1 MNTYKRILLLS
12 GFILIIL
19 SIAACNTTKSTDS
32 SGSSVAD
39 ATPINTPDIPTP
51 EPSAL
56 RSIILD
62 SFNAQ
67 DKQSWRYNSTTVLA
81 NGETHTTLVE
91 YQPTR
96 RYHIVSDS
104 QGGLIIYEDKVY
116 MLQDGKWA
124 QAEIPI
130 DSIIDP
136 EATKRLEN
144 TISDISYQGAQ
155 FFNDKAMWV
164 CQYTAKQKTG
174 DSEATIEVTIWIS
187 NDDRLPYR
195 MDIAGQTL
203 AIDGQTGEV
212 KGIDST
218 STVIY
223 EYDPSI
229 KITAPEVQ

>member
-1 MNTYKRILLLS
+1 
-12 GFILIIL
+12 
-19 SIAACNTTKSTDS
+19 
-32 SGSSVAD
+32 
-39 ATPINTPDIPTP
+39 
-51 EPSAL
+51 
-56 RSIILD
+56 
-62 SFNAQ
+62 
-67 DKQSWRYNSTTVLA
+67 
-81 NGETHTTLVE
+81 
-91 YQPTR
+91 
-96 RYHIVSDS
+96 
-104 QGGLIIYEDKVY
+104 
-116 MLQDGKWA
+116 MLQDGKWT
-124 QAEIPI
+124 QAEISI

-136 EATKRLEN
+136 EANERLEK

-155 FFNDKAMWV
+155 FLNNKAMWV
-164 CQYTAKQKTG
+164 SQYTAKQKTG

-187 NDDRLPYR
+187 IDDRLPYR